1 MALDSYSLCPGGRNK
16 KIRFCCPDKL
26 KELEQ
31 IGTMLADQQY
41 KACVTMIEE
50 LEKKHTDCAC
60 LTAAKLTAL
69 RSQSL
74 WEEFKTIAEEF
85 YAREPQN
92 GTAISEL
99 AIARAVFGE
108 TAEAISLLVDG
119 YELPEEGKA
128 LSAVVMATQMISQI
142 FCQTGSPI
150 CGLALAKL
158 LPACMPQ
165 SEEISM
171 FLRELIS
178 ETNLPAPLKGL
189 RFNPFAPNDF
199 PGKAEYD
206 TVAPL
211 IATGRWKTAMKKLD
225 ALVEQAEQW
234 PGVLMSQ
241 ALLQLWLNRNT
252 DAFATLRKYAQMPGV
267 AEEDQADAMAIVY
280 MTDRR
285 NLGDDTSVVH
295 WETTV
300 NDFERAQERMLSEP
314 RLYSVEFDPQR
325 YGSAENPAP
334 RNIFMVLDRPFATDD
349 APPTIENVPQQIGTA
364 FLYGKQTDREARIEI
379 IETLDA
385 NREQVMTILS
395 DTLQE
400 AMGESNE
407 PQPSRETS
415 IILAHID
422 GRLRFR
428 NANPPTR
435 EQVEQITRDYIS
447 ENGPFQNWWFN
458 QPFSELDGKTPLE
471 AASET
476 QYRPRLLGMITMI
489 EFLFPARYALEATNA
504 MRKKLGFAELGEIAL
519 PSENADLV
527 LSQMPTTRWFRADT
541 SSIPNESL
549 AGELAMLDLISDE
562 RGSLHFAGAVLER
575 PLTEIDSQIRALAF
589 RVLIDNAEDLED
601 FETAVLWIDRA
612 RNEAKELGQSLGEW
626 DVAELMVRIKE
637 RNQPVAMRLINH
649 IMTNYKHDQRVMAA
663 MQSLF
668 MQMGLLNPDGTP
680 TAFARQQPRQ
690 RPTAT
695 GPMSD
700 AAGMPDQDSPFG
712 QTPEPPGNS
721 ENSGG
726 SKLWVPD

>member
-31 IGTMLADQQY
+31 IGNMLADQQY
-41 KACVTMIEE
+41 KACVTLIEE

-60 LTAAKLTAL
+60 LTAAKLVAL

-74 WEEFKTIAEEF
+74 WEEFQTVAEEF

-99 AIARAVFGE
+99 AIARAVFGGV
-108 TAEAISLLVDG
+108 TEAISLLVDG
-119 YELPEEGKA
+119 FEMPEEGKA
-128 LSAVVMATQMISQI
+128 LSAVVMATQMVAQI
-142 FCQTGSPI
+142 FCQMGSPI

-158 LPACMPQ
+158 LPVCMPQ

-178 ETNLPAPLKGL
+178 EANLPAPLKGL
-189 RFNPFAPNDF
+189 RFNPFAPESF
-199 PGKAEYD
+199 PSKQEYD

-225 ALVEQAEQW
+225 ALAEQAASW

-241 ALLQLWLNRNT
+241 ALLQIWLHQN
-252 DAFATLRKYAQMPGV
+252 DKAFETLRNYAQMPGV
-267 AEEDQADAMAIVY
+267 SEEDQADAMTIVY
-280 MTDRR
+280 MIDRR
-285 NLGDDTSVVH
+285 NLGDNASVVR
-295 WETTV
+295 WEVTI
-300 NDFERAQERMLSEP
+300 NDFERARERMLSEP
-314 RLYSVEFDPQR
+314 QLYSVDFDPQR
-325 YGSAENPAP
+325 YGSAETPAP
-334 RNIFMVLDRPFATDD
+334 RNIFMVLDRGFAPDD
-349 APPTIENVPQQIGTA
+349 VPPTIDNTPQQVGTV
-364 FLYGKQTDREARIEI
+364 FLYGKQTDREARAEI

-385 NREQVMTILS
+385 NREQVMAILAG
-395 DTLQE
+395 TLQD
-400 AMGESNE
+400 AMGEVKE
-407 PQPSRETS
+407 PETSRETS
-415 IILAHID
+415 IILARID

-435 EQVEQITRDYIS
+435 EQVEQITRDYIC
-447 ENGPFQNWWFN
+447 ENGPFQTWWFD
-458 QPFSELDGKTPLE
+458 QPFAELDGQSPLQAAQE
-471 AASET
+471 AK
-476 QYRPRLLGMITMI
+476 YRPRLLGMIAMI
-489 EFLFPARYALEATNA
+489 EFLFPARFALEATNA
-504 MRKKLGFAELGEIAL
+504 MRKKLGFAELGEITL
-519 PSENADLV
+519 PSENADLT
-527 LSQMPTTRWFRADT
+527 LSQMPITRWFRVDT
-541 SSIPNESL
+541 TPIPNESL

-562 RGSLHFAGAVLER
+562 RGSLHFANAVLER
-575 PLTEIDSQIRALAF
+575 PLAEIDPQIRALAF
-589 RVLIDNAEDLED
+589 RVLIDHAEDLGD

-637 RNQPVAMRLINH
+637 QNQPRAMRLINH

-668 MQMGLLNPDGTP
+668 VQMGLLNQDGTP

-690 RPTAT
+690 RP
-695 GPMSD
+695 
-700 AAGMPDQDSPFG
+700 AAPG
-712 QTPEPPGNS
+712 QAAPNQAGSAFESAPEPPSNPG
-721 ENSGG
+721 GG